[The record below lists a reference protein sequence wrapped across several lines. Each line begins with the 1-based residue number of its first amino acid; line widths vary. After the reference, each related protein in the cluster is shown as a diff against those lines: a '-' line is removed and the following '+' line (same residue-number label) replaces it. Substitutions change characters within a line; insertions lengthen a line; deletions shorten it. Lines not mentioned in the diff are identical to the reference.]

1 MHSRDGLVVIDGLR
15 HYCQNEKKT
24 RVVIP
29 GLVISIV
36 NRRKPNSFPVDRGG
50 AADDFGHRMAVMS
63 SHLRMLFALLLSE

>member
-1 MHSRDGLVVIDGLR
+1 MSHGLNKQIISSFESRDEFMNLL
-15 HYCQNEKKT
+15 K
-24 RVVIP
+24 VIP